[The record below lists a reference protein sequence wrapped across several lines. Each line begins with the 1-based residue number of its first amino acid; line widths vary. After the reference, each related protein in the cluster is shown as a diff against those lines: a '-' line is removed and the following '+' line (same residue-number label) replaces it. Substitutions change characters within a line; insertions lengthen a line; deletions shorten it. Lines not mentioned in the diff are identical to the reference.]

1 MSASGTSGGGVPFS
15 RRSIPEP
22 IVVVM
27 LAFPADT
34 DCDTRHLEGPA
45 SHLTHDRPADGR
57 CRRVATL
64 VSLRRVYTHGKSETA
79 AATSATLV
87 GVTPKVP
94 YRRRVAILGAVVV
107 VAAGTVATVVALNR
121 SRVAFEEEHTRPLAV
136 GDCVAVTAAPP
147 DAVQTRR
154 SSCADDPS
162 FTIGAMAD
170 GSGSCPTA
178 EYQHFPAPSADRVTA
193 ELCLV
198 PNLVAEHCYRLGHA
212 DRCRRTGRM
221 HGLPHRRPGQRRAGS
236 GHPATR
242 CSTISTRAHRRAGA
256 SPGRTR
262 RRRGPTARRPST
274 SSTSLRP
281 H

>member
-1 MSASGTSGGGVPFS
+1 MPG
-15 RRSIPEP
+15 P

-34 DCDTRHLEGPA
+34 DCDTRHPEGPA
-45 SHLTHDRPADGR
+45 SHLKHDRPADGR

-64 VSLRRVYTHGKSETA
+64 VSLRRVYTHGKEETDGT
-79 AATSATLV
+79 TSATLV
-87 GVTPKVP
+87 KVTPKIS
-94 YRRRVAILGAVVV
+94 RRRRIAVLGAAVV
-107 VAAGTVATVVALNR
+107 VAAGAVATVVALNR

-198 PNLVAEHCYRLGHA
+198 PNLVAEHCYRLGMPIGVVERAECTDSGVLVQVTQRLDVHDQHA
-212 DRCRRTGRM
+212 CPSSGGSFAWPYPSPARTYC
-221 HGLPHRRPGQRRAGS
+221 
-236 GHPATR
+236 T
-242 CSTISTRAHRRAGA
+242 ST
-256 SPGRTR
+256 
-262 RRRGPTARRPST
+262 
-274 SSTSLRP
+274 LY
-281 H
+281 

>member
-1 MSASGTSGGGVPFS
+1 M
-15 RRSIPEP
+15 
-22 IVVVM
+22 
-27 LAFPADT
+27 
-34 DCDTRHLEGPA
+34 
-45 SHLTHDRPADGR
+45 
-57 CRRVATL
+57 
-64 VSLRRVYTHGKSETA
+64 
-79 AATSATLV
+79 
-87 GVTPKVP
+87 TPTVP

-121 SRVAFEEEHTRPLAV
+121 SRVAFEEEQTRPLAV

-198 PNLVAEHCYRLGHA
+198 PNLVAEHCYRLGMPIGVVERA
-212 DRCRRTGRM
+212 ECTDSRTG
-221 HGLPHRRPGQRRAGS
+221 GPDSGVLVQVTQRLDVHDQHACPSSGGS
-236 GHPATR
+236 FAWPYPSPARTY
-242 CSTISTRAHRRAGA
+242 CTST
-256 SPGRTR
+256 
-262 RRRGPTARRPST
+262 
-274 SSTSLRP
+274 LY
-281 H
+281 